1 MAITTKQRKL
11 IADGY
16 GRLYGLNFVRWEHYR
31 ESLFKIE
38 RDYETRHR
46 RGQYGRAHGM
56 TTNDA
61 AKYFAVKH
69 ILDALEKPD
78 RYTVADTLHVKASA
92 IMAQALVAEYK
103 DRISEMMDGFDIEA
117 FSALDYAEM
126 VAEREAAH
134 A

>member
-56 TTNDA
+56 TINDA

>member
-1 MAITTKQRKL
+1 MAITTKQRKI

-16 GRLYGLNFVRWEHYR
+16 SRLYGLNFVRWEHYR

-38 RDYETRHR
+38 RDYEKRHR
-46 RGQYGRAHGM
+46 SGQYGRAHGM
-56 TTNDA
+56 TISDA

-78 RYTVADTLHVKASA
+78 RYTVADTLHIKASA

-103 DRISEMMDGFDIEA
+103 DRIAEMMEGFDAEA
-117 FSALDYAEM
+117 FAALDYVEM
-126 VAEREAAH
+126 IAGREAVDA
-134 A
+134 

>member
-31 ESLFKIE
+31 ENLFKIE
-38 RDYETRHR
+38 RDYEKQHR
-46 RGQYGRAHGM
+46 SGQYGRAHGM
-56 TTNDA
+56 TINDA

-78 RYTVADTLHVKASA
+78 RYTVADTLHIKASA

>member
-1 MAITTKQRKL
+1 MAITTKQRKI

-38 RDYETRHR
+38 RDYEKRHR
-46 RGQYGRAHGM
+46 RSQYGRAHGM
-56 TTNDA
+56 TINDA
-61 AKYFAVKH
+61 AKYYTVKH

-78 RYTVADTLHVKASA
+78 LFTVADTLHVKASA

-103 DRISEMMDGFDIEA
+103 DRIVEMMAGFDTEA
-117 FSALDYAEM
+117 FAALDYAEM
-126 VAEREAAH
+126 VAEREAA
-134 A
+134 